1 MFAFL
6 YGLQSISPAALHRAQ
21 QLGTVAIFDLNAR
34 MHWER
39 GHVPGALHL
48 PVEFTRADLPPDP
61 ATRLVFYC
69 SNPLCRKAP
78 TAGRRATQMGYAD
91 VMVMSAG
98 IAGWR
103 AAGLPTESHPPA

>member
-6 YGLQSISPAALHRAQ
+6 YGLKSIAPAALQQAQ
-21 QLGTVAIFDLNAR
+21 QLGTVTVFDLNAR

-39 GHVPGALHL
+39 GHVPGARHL
-48 PVEFTRADLPPDP
+48 PVDFTRADLPSDP

-78 TAGRRATQMGYAD
+78 TAGRRAVQMGFSD

-98 IAGWR
+98 IAGWL
-103 AAGLPTESHPPA
+103 AAGLPAEGHTPA